1 MKEEVCFRQSFTP
14 SCKSNEVIVVT
25 SATYGRMALGE
36 CLQTDSVMG
45 CQADALKVLDR
56 LCSGNQACS
65 VEVGVNPELQDISTC
80 PPDMFAYL
88 DVDYSCLPGMDLANF
103 SPILVALILTSS
115 ALCTLRKRNTTCLK

>member
-14 SCKSNEVIVVT
+14 SCKADEVIVVT

-36 CLQTDSVMG
+36 CLQTNLGIG

-56 LCSGNQACS
+56 LCSGNKACS
-65 VEVGVNPELQDISTC
+65 VEVGDNQEVQDVSTC

-88 DVDYSCLPGMDLANF
+88 EVDYSCLPGMDLANV
-103 SPILVALILTSS
+103 SPILVALILSSS
-115 ALCTLRKRNTTCLK
+115 ALGAIK